1 MEFILLNINL
11 NDHLKSTFSVSCI
24 VLFYFTLGCE
34 LSLCQEDMDNSC
46 AVSILSII
54 CVERPQLLVLADAE
68 ASLQVQDS
76 IAMRTVASSL
86 FGNPSNLG
94 MLAVVI
100 LKG

>member
-1 MEFILLNINL
+1 MDFILFMLISMNTW
-11 NDHLKSTFSVSCI
+11 STFSISCI
-24 VLFYFTLGCE
+24 SFYFALGCE